1 MKKEKVLILA
11 VTFLAFMTVAL
22 LLIKPANAQEEV
34 IVFVDAPDQVEPG
47 TLQVRINITE
57 VTGLYGWEF
66 KLYYENYLLN
76 FTGYDLTG
84 CLLESVG
91 DTFQVD
97 KSNNEFNST
106 HGLVWLADTL
116 LGDLPGVSGS
126 GTLVILNF
134 KTVDN
139 LGSAH
144 LVFEDLN
151 AEAEG
156 KNIKLGDKEAN
167 PIPNTAVDKTFEIV
181 PEFTSSILL
190 IALFVSSAMAVYLV
204 KKRK

>member
-11 VTFLAFMTVAL
+11 VTFLAFLTVAL
-22 LLIKPANAQEEV
+22 LLIKPANAQEV
-34 IVFVDAPDQVEPG
+34 TVFIDAPDQVEPG
-47 TLQVRINITE
+47 TFQVKINVTE

-84 CLLESVG
+84 CLLESG
-91 DTFQVD
+91 GGTFQVD
-97 KSNNEFNST
+97 NSNNEFNST

-116 LGDLPGVSGS
+116 LGAPTGVNGS

-134 KTVDN
+134 KTVD
-139 LGSAH
+139 LGPVH

-167 PIPNTAVDKTFEIV
+167 PIPNVAIDKTFEVV
-181 PEFTSSILL
+181 PEFTLSILL
-190 IALFVSSAMAVYLV
+190 IALFTSSSMAVYLV